1 MELLRMFARYILTFH
16 DCPHGYRRRYFAE
29 GLYYIGCAMFVA
41 LVLCMGL
48 ALVSV
53 AL

>member
-1 MELLRMFARYILTFH
+1 MELLRMLARYILTFH
-16 DCPHGYRRRYFAE
+16 DCPHGYRRHYLAE

-48 ALVSV
+48 VLVSV
-53 AL
+53 AM